1 MKPRT
6 LRSFG
11 MAVMSLTIA
20 SGFSPAFS
28 ATLTQLVFDEKTQ
41 FGYGGDC
48 LYAPKVCELNGQGF
62 LSGTIIY
69 DASQIPS
76 YPDTSGKPIF
86 FEANWKGLVNSLPEQ
101 PNNINIKF
109 QTSSVTRFNL
119 DRGGGYSTL
128 LLLASMFDP
137 ELPEFSAFDLRLQ
150 YNFLKTGQ
158 VLSVFSLETPLPG
171 SGSRILSEGVLEL
184 TEVQAVPEPVTIF
197 GSGTALGLGLFASF
211 RRRQSSRSSSLAGV
225 PKTTD

>member
-6 LRSFG
+6 LMTFG

-28 ATLTQLVFDEKTQ
+28 ATLTQLVFDEKTLS
-41 FGYGGDC
+41 GYGG
-48 LYAPKVCELNGQGF
+48 EGF

-69 DASQIPS
+69 DASKIPS

-86 FEANWKGLVNSLPEQ
+86 FEANWKGLVNSLPWQ

-119 DRGGGYSTL
+119 DRESASYTL
-128 LLLASMFDP
+128 VLLASMFDP

-150 YNFLKTGQ
+150 YDFLKSGH
-158 VLSVFSLETPLPG
+158 VPSIFHLETPLGPG
-171 SGSRILSEGVLEL
+171 SRRLSEGVLEL
-184 TEVQAVPEPVTIF
+184 TEVKAVPEPVTIF
-197 GSGTALGLGLFASF
+197 GSGTALGLGLLASF

-225 PKTTD
+225 PKRTD

>member
-6 LRSFG
+6 LMTFG

-48 LYAPKVCELNGQGF
+48 PYNPNVCELNGQGF

-69 DASQIPS
+69 DASQIPIF
-76 YPDTSGKPIF
+76 PANGKPIF
-86 FEANWKGLVNSLPEQ
+86 FEANWKGLVNSLPWQ

-109 QTSSVTRFNL
+109 QTSSVTTFNL
-119 DRGGGYSTL
+119 HRGGAYSVL
-128 LLLASMFDP
+128 LLLASMSDP
-137 ELPEFSAFDLRLQ
+137 QLPEFSAFNLHLQ
-150 YNFLKTGQ
+150 YDFLKSGH
-158 VLSVFSLETPLPG
+158 VPSVFFLETPLPG
-171 SGSRILSEGVLEL
+171 GGSRRLSEGVLEL
-184 TEVQAVPEPVTIF
+184 TEVPAVPEPVTIF
-197 GSGTALGLGLFASF
+197 GSGTALGLGLLASF

-225 PKTTD
+225 PKTID

>member
-6 LRSFG
+6 LMSFG

-48 LYAPKVCELNGQGF
+48 LYNPNVCELKAQGF

-69 DASQIPS
+69 DASQIPI
-76 YPDTSGKPIF
+76 YPASGKPIF
-86 FEANWKGLVNSLPEQ
+86 FEANWKGLVNSLPWQ

-109 QTSSVTRFNL
+109 QTSSVTRFYL
-119 DRGGGYSTL
+119 SRDAVSSVL
-128 LLLASMFDP
+128 LLLASMSDP
-137 ELPEFSAFDLRLQ
+137 QLPEFSAFDLHLQ
-150 YNFLKTGQ
+150 YDLLKSGNRP
-158 VLSVFSLETPLPG
+158 SVFFLETPLGPG
-171 SGSRILSEGVLEL
+171 SRRLSEGVLEL
-184 TEVQAVPEPVTIF
+184 TEVKAVPEPVTIF
-197 GSGTALGLGLFASF
+197 GSGTALGLGLLASF

>member
-6 LRSFG
+6 LMTFG

-20 SGFSPAFS
+20 SGFSPVFS

-48 LYAPKVCELNGQGF
+48 LYNPNVCELNGQGF

-86 FEANWKGLVNSLPEQ
+86 FEANWKGLVNSLPWE

-119 DRGGGYSTL
+119 ERDGADFTL
-128 LLLASMFDP
+128 VLLASMFDP

-150 YNFLKTGQ
+150 YDFLKTGY
-158 VLSVFSLETPLPG
+158 VPSIFSLETPLPG
-171 SGSRILSEGVLEL
+171 GSRGLSEGVLEL
-184 TEVQAVPEPVTIF
+184 TEVTAVPEPVTIF
-197 GSGTALGLGLFASF
+197 GSATALGLGLFASF

>member
-6 LRSFG
+6 LMTFG
-11 MAVMSLTIA
+11 MAVMSLIIA
-20 SGFSPAFS
+20 SGFSPVFS

-48 LYAPKVCELNGQGF
+48 LSSPNVCELNGQGF

-69 DASQIPS
+69 DASQIPI

-86 FEANWKGLVNSLPEQ
+86 FEANWKGLVNSLPWQ

-109 QTSSVTRFNL
+109 QTSSVTTFFL
-119 DRGGGYSTL
+119 DRDGAYSTL

-150 YNFLKTGQ
+150 YNFLKSGQ
-158 VLSVFSLETPLPG
+158 ALSIFSLETPLPG
-171 SGSRILSEGVLEL
+171 GSRILSEGVLEL
-184 TEVQAVPEPVTIF
+184 TEITAVPEPVTIF

>member
-6 LRSFG
+6 LMTFG

-28 ATLTQLVFDEKTQ
+28 ATLTHLVFDETTQ
-41 FGYGGDC
+41 IGYGGDC
-48 LYAPKVCELNGQGF
+48 LYDPRVCELNGQGF

-69 DASQIPS
+69 DASQIPI

-86 FEANWKGLVNSLPEQ
+86 FEANWKGLVNSLPEP

-109 QTSSVTRFNL
+109 QTSSVTTFFL
-119 DRGGGYSTL
+119 YTKSGDSTL
-128 LLLASMFDP
+128 VLLASMFDP

-158 VLSVFSLETPLPG
+158 AVSIFSLETPLPG

-184 TEVQAVPEPVTIF
+184 TEVKAVPEPVTIF

>member
-6 LRSFG
+6 LMSFG

-41 FGYGGDC
+41 FGFGGGC
-48 LYAPKVCELNGQGF
+48 PYNPNVCELDGQGF

-69 DASQIPS
+69 DASQIPI
-76 YPDTSGKPIF
+76 YPASGKPIF
-86 FEANWKGLVNSLPEQ
+86 FEANWKGLVNSLPGQ

-109 QTSSVTRFNL
+109 QTSSVTRFYL
-119 DRGGGYSTL
+119 SRDAVSSIL
-128 LLLASMFDP
+128 LLLASMSDP
-137 ELPEFSAFDLRLQ
+137 QLPEFSAFDLHLQ
-150 YNFLKTGQ
+150 YDLLKSGNRP
-158 VLSVFSLETPLPG
+158 SIFRLETPLPG
-171 SGSRILSEGVLEL
+171 PGSRILSEGVLEL
-184 TEVQAVPEPVTIF
+184 TEVKAVPEPVTIF
-197 GSGTALGLGLFASF
+197 GSGTALGLGLLASF

>member
-6 LRSFG
+6 LMTFG

-41 FGYGGDC
+41 FGFGGGC
-48 LYAPKVCELNGQGF
+48 GYNPNVCELDGQGF

-69 DASQIPS
+69 DASQIPI
-76 YPDTSGKPIF
+76 YPASGKPIF
-86 FEANWKGLVNSLPEQ
+86 FEANWKGLVNSLPWQ

-119 DRGGGYSTL
+119 HIDAVSSIL
-128 LLLASMFDP
+128 LLLASMSDP
-137 ELPEFSAFDLRLQ
+137 QLPEFSAFDLHLQ
-150 YNFLKTGQ
+150 YDLLKSGNRP
-158 VLSVFSLETPLPG
+158 SIFRLETPLG
-171 SGSRILSEGVLEL
+171 LGSRILSEGVLEL
-184 TEVQAVPEPVTIF
+184 TEVKAVPEPVTIF
-197 GSGTALGLGLFASF
+197 GSGTALGLGLLASF

>member
-6 LRSFG
+6 LMTFG

-28 ATLTQLVFDEKTQ
+28 ATLTQLVFEEKTQ

-48 LYAPKVCELNGQGF
+48 LYNPNVCELNGQGF

-86 FEANWKGLVNSLPEQ
+86 FEANWKGLVNSLPWQ

-119 DRGGGYSTL
+119 NRGGADSTL
-128 LLLASMFDP
+128 VLLASMFDP

-158 VLSVFSLETPLPG
+158 ALSIFNLETPLPG

-184 TEVQAVPEPVTIF
+184 TEVKAVPEPVTIF

>member
-6 LRSFG
+6 LMSFG

-41 FGYGGDC
+41 FGFGGGC
-48 LYAPKVCELNGQGF
+48 PYNPNVCELDGQGF

-69 DASQIPS
+69 DASQIPI
-76 YPDTSGKPIF
+76 YPASGKPIF
-86 FEANWKGLVNSLPEQ
+86 FEANWKGLVNSLPWQ

-109 QTSSVTRFNL
+109 QTSSVTRFYL
-119 DRGGGYSTL
+119 SRDAVSSML
-128 LLLASMFDP
+128 LLLASMSDP
-137 ELPEFSAFDLRLQ
+137 QLPEFSAFDLHLQ
-150 YNFLKTGQ
+150 YDLLKSGNRP
-158 VLSVFSLETPLPG
+158 SIFRLETPLGP
-171 SGSRILSEGVLEL
+171 GSRILSEGVLEL
-184 TEVQAVPEPVTIF
+184 TEVKAVPEPVTIF
-197 GSGTALGLGLFASF
+197 GSGTALGLGLLASF